1 VASNTK
7 SAIVPSVPP
16 SNAVS
21 IDRTVN
27 GASSPVDL
35 ASAIS
40 SAMADMRGVLINMTP
55 DDVTTPIVP
64 KSVLRLGFVFARTVA
79 PMAQQLDHQA
89 AMLLVARA
97 RKKAQAERLAAIEEL
112 EFWFRKDNSAKRWPR
127 TAGNCGKQGPSWI
140 AGSESRMPMTSNAM
154 KAHGYNDD
162 SRPP

>member
-112 EFWFRKDNSAKRWPR
+112 EFWFRKEIAQFREEMAQDRRELRQARAELDRWKRIKDAYDVER
-127 TAGNCGKQGPSWI
+127 DEGARLQ
-140 AGSESRMPMTSNAM
+140 
-154 KAHGYNDD
+154 
-162 SRPP
+162 